1 MQWSYNFCA
10 ILQLTGFQS
19 SVWKASVKM
28 LEPKA
33 QILVPLLNVL
43 TEKAILFFL
52 VYTFRETQ
60 LQNKQFQIGHHR

>member
-19 SVWKASVKM
+19 SVWKASIKM

>member
-43 TEKAILFFL
+43 TEKAILFF
-52 VYTFRETQ
+52 FG
-60 LQNKQFQIGHHR
+60 ICI

>member
-33 QILVPLLNVL
+33 KILVPLLNVL

-52 VYTFRETQ
+52 VYAFREMQ
-60 LQNKQFQIGHHR
+60 LQNKQFPIGHHR